1 MDDKIRDQ
9 IKALI
14 AKNQALEAEN
24 ETLRKELLTCIE
36 TIENVFGKIL
46 NKKGQFDMQRVM
58 GLITNPA
65 AISEPIEQLMII
77 IEKHGQTKK
86 SE

>member
-46 NKKGQFDMQRVM
+46 NKKGQLLVGR
-58 GLITNPA
+58 IR
-65 AISEPIEQLMII
+65 I
-77 IEKHGQTKK
+77 
-86 SE
+86 